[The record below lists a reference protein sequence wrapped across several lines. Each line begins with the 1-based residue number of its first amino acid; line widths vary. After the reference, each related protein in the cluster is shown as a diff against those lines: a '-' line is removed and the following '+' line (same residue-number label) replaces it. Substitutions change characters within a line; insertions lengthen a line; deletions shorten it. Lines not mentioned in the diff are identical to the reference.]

1 MKKQANLH
9 TAKGDGDNIPVT
21 DELVAQLTDE
31 LNDIA
36 TDWNGSFND
45 RMSSAENIRHCVW
58 PNQTP
63 DGRKWADGEV
73 GSAKDVFPFPGASDL
88 RLPVAGELV
97 NLKKAICIAALRRA
111 VEKIEP
117 MEGNDAETAGYQ
129 RTLLRWIIRNQL
141 GSKFWTQAAL
151 AADWH
156 LNDSPGVA
164 IIGTYVREEA
174 AVELRDL
181 TSDYLA
187 VMIQQRNPEVD
198 AGAII
203 ADPVYEALL
212 VKYAEDLFSILSG
225 STIRRMVREIQTTG
239 STKYPWP
246 VAKPNV
252 PEVCTHRIYDDIFV
266 PYDTPQD
273 IQKARMIFVREW
285 VDEVELRA
293 RVITM
298 DYTEQFVESMLAGT
312 TRRGNANAAGETFLS
327 YASAGTYTN
336 AVPESTYDKQYEII
350 TAYWRASNA
359 DGVPG
364 IYTVDFSYSA
374 GKTATDR
381 ASLLDYPHGKYPFVA
396 LCRNHLTRRLL
407 DATGIPEEVGTD
419 QAYAKR
425 FADLISDFTILKSFK
440 QFEVPASRG
449 IVVKLRPFAQH
460 NVTRHGDVAPLDLA
474 GETPQTLPLII
485 RDHAN
490 RVDRFYGVP
499 SKEVSEVIT
508 QILDQNL
515 VDNWLTAWS
524 DVLLQVMQL
533 AQYYLDDETIALA
546 TGTANSGAPK
556 TKDAIAGAFDFT
568 MGLHVGELNL
578 DFYIKV
584 MEAFSK
590 MIVPMDRDASI
601 VYSKAVQYFS
611 RAIDPYLAAA
621 TLRPIEAATEAEIE
635 DEKAKLAQIAV
646 GVEPVIREK
655 GENNQLRLDTIND
668 VLAKNP
674 YLAAAISQRPD
685 SRAMLQTRIQGHQF
699 QITQR
704 ENAQIGRIG
713 TSPVMDKGIPVEAP
727 AGQGGGVV

>member
-1 MKKQANLH
+1 MKKPANIHL
-9 TAKGDGDNIPVT
+9 APGDGDSIPVT
-21 DELVAQLTDE
+21 KEIMEQLTTE
-31 LNDIA
+31 LDDIA
-36 TDWNGSFND
+36 HDWRSTFN
-45 RMSSAENIRHCVW
+45 RNMNSAESIRHCIW
-58 PNQTP
+58 PNQTT
-63 DGRKWADGEV
+63 DGRKWANGEI
-73 GSAKDVFPFPGASDL
+73 GSKEDVFPFPGASDL
-88 RLPVAGELV
+88 RIRTAGELV
-97 NLKKAICIAALRRA
+97 TLKKAICIASLRRA

-129 RTLLRWIIRNQL
+129 RTLLRWIVRNQL
-141 GSKFWTQAAL
+141 GSSFWNQAAL

-164 IIGTYVREEA
+164 IIGTYVHEEA
-174 AVELRDL
+174 AVELRDM
-181 TSDYLA
+181 TSDQLA
-187 VMIQQRNPEVD
+187 LMIMQRNPEVD
-198 AGAII
+198 AAAML
-203 ADPVYEALL
+203 ADPAYEALL
-212 VKYAEDLFSILSG
+212 VKYMEDLFPHLLG
-225 STIRRMVREIQTTG
+225 ATLRRMVRDIITTG
-239 STKYPWP
+239 ACKYPWP

-252 PEVCTHRIYDDIFV
+252 PEVCVHRIYDDIFV

-273 IQKARMIFVREW
+273 IQKARKIFVREW
-285 VDEVELRA
+285 IDEVELRA
-293 RVITM
+293 RVLTM
-298 DYTEQFVESMLAGT
+298 DYSEEFVDAMLANQSK
-312 TRRGNANAAGETFLS
+312 RGNVGSAGETFLA
-327 YASAGTYTN
+327 YGAGGEYFNTVPDDTYK
-336 AVPESTYDKQYEII
+336 KQFEII
-350 TAYWRASNA
+350 TAYWRASNK

-364 IYTVDFSYSA
+364 IYTVDFSYSINMAATPA
-374 GKTATDR
+374 G
-381 ASLLDYPHGKYPFVA
+381 LLDYPHGKYPFVA

-419 QAYAKR
+419 QEYAKR
-425 FADLISDFTILKSFK
+425 FADLISDFTSLKAFK

-485 RDHAN
+485 RDHSN

-578 DFYIKV
+578 DFYLKV
-584 MEAFSK
+584 MDAFSK
-590 MIVPMDRDASI
+590 LIVPMDRDASI

-621 TLRPIEAATEAEIE
+621 TLRPVEAATEAEIE
-635 DEKAKLAQIAV
+635 DEKAKVSQIAT
-646 GVEPVIREK
+646 GIEPVIRDK
-655 GENNQLRLDTIND
+655 GENNALRLQTITEM
-668 VLAKNP
+668 LQKNP
-674 YLAAAISQRPD
+674 YLAAAIQARPD
-685 SRAMLQTRIQGHQF
+685 SRAMLEARIQGHQF

-713 TSPVMDKGIPVEAP
+713 TSPVMDKGVPVEAAP
-727 AGQGGGVV
+727 AAPAP